1 MSYTHFFVFV
11 NSNALSIMPAPFVFI
26 CEHYICHRWIG
37 DSCGQSFMQTH
48 FSHLSVWLHV
58 CLCGMVCFL
67 ELFQLNNPFPC
78 IHSLQQAETP
88 SDMQE
93 IGSHT
98 ERSSSLDHQSTPR
111 LCPFVTEVDR
121 SAASRSSPIC
131 TWRAVGQSPVPSV
144 ACQNPTG
151 PTALRKCKYPLMVSM
166 QMDASMTIA
175 PVLAV
180 FVRGQYRRA
189 ITMTQQNYACS
200 EAPFLC

>member
-1 MSYTHFFVFV
+1 MPTCFCQLERFV
-11 NSNALSIMPAPFVFI
+11 NNASTLYIHMR
-26 CEHYICHRWIG
+26 EHCICHRWIG

-48 FSHLSVWLHV
+48 FSHLSVWPHV
-58 CLCGMVCFL
+58 CLCGMVRFL
-67 ELFQLNNPFPC
+67 ALIQPNNPFPC

-88 SDMQE
+88 SDMPE
-93 IGSHT
+93 MGSHT
-98 ERSSSLDHQSTPR
+98 ERSSSLGHQSTP
-111 LCPFVTEVDR
+111 LFCPFVTEVDR

-151 PTALRKCKYPLMVSM
+151 PTALRKCKYPLMVWM

-180 FVRGQYRRA
+180 FVRGR
-189 ITMTQQNYACS
+189 
-200 EAPFLC
+200 